1 MYFLVFFF
9 LKEMTYKLDL
19 HENNHVSRVEGLGGG
34 GRYVRFWGSL
44 GDPWGPWRV
53 IENHGVMENHEIV
66 GLRWGPWGL
75 IKGHGGHRGKGGPC
89 GDCGRLW
96 KILGDH
102 GESRVMVGRWE
113 APDSRHKPLWL
124 PSGQHR
130 RFPSAHLSVADSRAL
145 DCASLQVRPREVI

>member
-1 MYFLVFFF
+1 
-9 LKEMTYKLDL
+9 MTYKLDL

-34 GRYVRFWGSL
+34 GRYVGFWGSL
-44 GDPWGPWRV
+44 GDHWGPW
-53 IENHGVMENHEIV
+53 GVMGAMESHRKSWGHGKSGVV
-66 GLRWGPWGL
+66 GFRRGPWGL

-89 GDCGRLW
+89 GDC
-96 KILGDH
+96 

-145 DCASLQVRPREVI
+145 DCALPSGEAK